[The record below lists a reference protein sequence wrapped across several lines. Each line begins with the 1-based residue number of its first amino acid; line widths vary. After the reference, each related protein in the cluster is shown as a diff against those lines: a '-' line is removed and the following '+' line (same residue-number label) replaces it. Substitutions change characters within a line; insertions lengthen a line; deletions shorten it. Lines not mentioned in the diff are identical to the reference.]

1 MVLLGYEFHSEVILL
16 GVDLLP
22 ALDAS
27 FFTPAG
33 RSVWTSFGQL
43 VANAA
48 ALYLQVDPDE
58 IKVGVRAVQRAPK
71 RIHGEVYLYD
81 DVPGGAGYARG
92 IDQNIQPIL
101 ELAQELGLKCDNPDC
116 RGACYRCMFDYRN
129 QYLHPILDR
138 NLGTS
143 VLSYLLKGTLPTISK
158 EQASFY
164 CGGLTEYARAN
175 YSVLDPITVN
185 NQFIP
190 LVLQDRAGQKIGL
203 WVIHPM
209 QAHPSTDQT
218 QAILAQSGIRI
229 AVHNSFD
236 LERRPFWVLNNLLD

>member
-1 MVLLGYEFHSEVILL
+1 
-16 GVDLLP
+16 VDLLP

-27 FFTPAG
+27 FYTPAG

-58 IKVGVRAVQRAPK
+58 IKVGVRAVKRATNQ
-71 RIHGEVYLYD
+71 IHGEVYLYD

-92 IDQNIQPIL
+92 IDKNLQPIL
-101 ELAQELGLKCDNPDC
+101 EKALQLGSKCENPDC

-129 QYLHPILDR
+129 QFIHPILDR
-138 NLGTS
+138 NLGAA
-143 VLSYLLKGTLPTISK
+143 VLCYILHGDIPTISDD
-158 EQASFY
+158 QARFY
-164 CGGLTEYARAN
+164 CGGLAEYARAD
-175 YSVLDPITVN
+175 YTILKEVHIN

-190 LVLQDRAGQKIGL
+190 LVLQDRAGQKVGI
-203 WVIHPM
+203 WVTHPL
-209 QAHPSTDQT
+209 QARPSTEQT
-218 QAILAQSGIRI
+218 QAILAQSGIRM

-236 LERRPFWVLNNLLD
+236 LERRPFWVLNNLLS